1 MKLSGDPE
9 YFNDYYSDY
18 FNNYYKNL
26 NSLRSPFL
34 EEQENSADNKAN
46 RENIMRYF
54 PLMYNVNYNDNLL
67 KSSTTL
73 FKVNDNLNSGM

>member
-18 FNNYYKNL
+18 FGNYYKNL

-34 EEQENSADNKAN
+34 EEQENNGDNKAN
-46 RENIMRYF
+46 RDNIMRYF

-67 KSSTTL
+67 KSSTTM
-73 FKVNDNLNSGM
+73 FKVNDNAYSGM